1 MIENK
6 NTQSRYN
13 LPSEVKYCT
22 KCTISNQRPRITF
35 DEHGVCAAC
44 QYAKFK
50 QTEIDWELRDK
61 ELKELCDKHRK
72 NDGSYD
78 VIVPSSGGKD
88 SAFVAYQLKYKYGMN
103 PLTVTW
109 SPHLWTKDG
118 FDNFQE
124 HIHIGGFD
132 NVLGTPNGAVHR
144 KLTKISFEVLGDP
157 FQPFIYGQTH
167 YPMQMALKH
176 NVALIMY
183 GENGE
188 VEYGGNMK
196 NAFRPNRDWRS
207 DHKEHYFSGLAP
219 EDLLEY
225 GIGAN
230 DILPYMAPDEEK
242 LEELGLDIHFFG
254 YYKKWIPQELYYHAV
269 EHTGFKPRYARN
281 EGTYSK
287 YASFDDQ
294 IDGFHYYLSYIK
306 FGIARTTSDTA
317 HEIRDGHITREE
329 GISLI
334 KRFDGEF
341 PNEHFKTF
349 LKYCDITEEH
359 YYKVIDSWRSSHL
372 WDKIDGKWVLKH
384 PIWKDNKS

>member
-1 MIENK
+1 MIPYK
-6 NTQSRYN
+6 DTQNRYN

-44 QYAKFK
+44 QYAEFK
-50 QTEIDWELRDK
+50 KTKINWEERDK
-61 ELKELCDKHRK
+61 ELKALCDKHRR

-109 SPHLWTKDG
+109 SPHLWTQDG
-118 FDNFQE
+118 FNNFQG
-124 HIHIGGFD
+124 HIHVGGFD
-132 NVLGTPNGAVHR
+132 NVLGTPNGALHR

-176 NVALIMY
+176 NVSLIMY

-196 NAFRPNRDWRS
+196 NAFKPNRDWKT

-219 EDLLEY
+219 EDLLQY
-225 GIGAN
+225 GISSN
-230 DILPYMAPDEEK
+230 DILPYMAPDNEK
-242 LEELGLDIHFFG
+242 LEKLGLDIHFFG

-306 FGIARTTSDTA
+306 FGIARATADTA
-317 HEIRDGHITREE
+317 HEIRDGHISREE

-341 PNEHFKTF
+341 PHEHFKTF
-349 LKYCDITEEH
+349 LEYCNITEDH
-359 YYKVIDSWRSSHL
+359 YYEVIDSWRSPHL
-372 WDKIDGKWVLKH
+372 WDKINGKWELKH
-384 PIWKDNKS
+384 PIWKENR

>member
-1 MIENK
+1 MIPYK
-6 NTQSRYN
+6 NTQNRYN
-13 LPSEVKYCT
+13 LPSKVKYCT

-35 DEHGVCAAC
+35 DEHGVCSAC
-44 QYAKFK
+44 QYAEFK
-50 QTEIDWELRDK
+50 KTKINWEERDK

-109 SPHLWTKDG
+109 SPHLWTQDG
-118 FDNFQE
+118 FNNFQG
-124 HIHIGGFD
+124 HIHVGGFD

-144 KLTKISFEVLGDP
+144 KLTKISFEILGDP
-157 FQPFIYGQTH
+157 FQPFIYGQAH

-188 VEYGGNMK
+188 VEYGGSMK
-196 NAFRPNRDWRS
+196 NAFKPNRDWKI

-225 GIGAN
+225 GISSN
-230 DILPYMAPDEEK
+230 DILPYMAPDNDK
-242 LEELGLDIHFFG
+242 LEKLGLDIHFFG

-306 FGIARTTSDTA
+306 FGIARATADTA
-317 HEIRDGHITREE
+317 HEIRDGHISREE
-329 GISLI
+329 GINLI

-341 PNEHFKTF
+341 PLEHFKTF
-349 LKYCDITEEH
+349 LEYCNITEEH
-359 YYKVIDSWRSSHL
+359 YHKVIDSWRSPHL
-372 WDKIDGKWVLKH
+372 WDKIDGKWELKY
-384 PIWKDNKS
+384 PIWKENK